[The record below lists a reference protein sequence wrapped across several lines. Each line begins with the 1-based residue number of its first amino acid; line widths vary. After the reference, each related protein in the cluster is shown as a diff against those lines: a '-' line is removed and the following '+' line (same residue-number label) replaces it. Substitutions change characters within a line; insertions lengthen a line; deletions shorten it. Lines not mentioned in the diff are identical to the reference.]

1 MSASTSG
8 GTQVSAQSGRR
19 NGVGVAALVVGVVSH
34 ENVMVIKELIAS
46 GKGREGSDDSCFYVE
61 CRMDSAV
68 EMD

>member
-1 MSASTSG
+1 
-8 GTQVSAQSGRR
+8 
-19 NGVGVAALVVGVVSH
+19 
-34 ENVMVIKELIAS
+34 MVIEGLIAS